1 MDFNI
6 AIVGRP
12 NVGKSTLFNRLCGLK
27 VAIVDPTPGVTRDRR
42 VGRGGISDLNF
53 QVVDTAGVDE
63 DGSTPTEKT
72 MQEQTRLALKGANLV
87 LFLFDSRAGI
97 TPLDKQVAT
106 LLRKSSCEVVLLA
119 NKAEG
124 RIGKIGLYDAFEL
137 GLGEAIPISAEHGE
151 GMLDLY
157 EAIQPHV
164 DLFDKKK
171 KNEEVS
177 NPLVDSSSSKED
189 RIKLAIVGRPN
200 VGKSTLFNH
209 LLGEERVIT
218 SPHAG
223 TTRDSIS
230 VEWQW
235 RKFKFELFDT
245 AGMRR
250 RAKISEK
257 IEKLSVADTLRAIRF
272 AEVVILVMEPGKLGE
287 RQDFSI
293 ASHVVSEG
301 RSMVI
306 AVNKWDLVADQRD
319 PMEKLKDRIQK
330 SLPQLK
336 GVPIVP
342 VSAIEGSGT
351 DLLIQTATKVF
362 DIWQKRIP
370 TGPLNRWLENML
382 QSHPPPISG
391 GRRLKLRFITQV
403 KARPPS
409 FVLFTTRPGALP
421 ESYSRYLINGLRERF
436 DLWGVPI
443 RLTLR
448 QGQNPYVD

>member
-1 MDFNI
+1 MDFKI

-27 VAIVDPTPGVTRDRR
+27 LAIVDSTPGVTRDRR
-42 VGRGGISDLNF
+42 IGRGKISDLNF
-53 QVVDTAGVDE
+53 AVVDTAGLD
-63 DGSTPTEKT
+63 DARGTLTERI
-72 MQEQTRLALKGANLV
+72 MQDQTKRALQGADLV
-87 LFLFDSRAGI
+87 LFLFDSRAGL
-97 TPLDKQVAT
+97 TPLDEQVAGI
-106 LLRKSSCEVVLLA
+106 LRKSGRQVVLLA
-119 NKAEG
+119 NKSEG
-124 RIGKIGLYDAFEL
+124 KIGKIGFYEAFEL
-137 GLGEAIPISAEHGE
+137 GFGEAIPISAEHGE

-164 DLFDKKK
+164 DQFDRKKT
-171 KNEEVS
+171 NDEDPNSVFVS
-177 NPLVDSSSSKED
+177 KSSKD
-189 RIKLAIVGRPN
+189 NPIKLAIVGRPN
-200 VGKSTLFNH
+200 VGKSTLFNY

-218 SPHAG
+218 SPQAG

-230 VEWQW
+230 VQWQW
-235 RKFKFELFDT
+235 GDFKFEIFDT
-245 AGMRR
+245 AGIRR
-250 RAKISEK
+250 KAKIFEK
-257 IEKLSVADTLRAIRF
+257 LERLSVADTLRAIRF
-272 AEVVILVMEPGKLGE
+272 AEVVILVMEPGNMGE
-287 RQDFSI
+287 RQDFAI

-306 AVNKWDLVADQRD
+306 AVNKWDLVADQTN
-319 PMEKLKDRIQK
+319 PLEKLKQRVRK

-336 GVPIVP
+336 GIPIVP

-351 DLLIQTATKVF
+351 DLLIQTSTEVF
-362 DIWQKRIP
+362 EIWQKRIP
-370 TGPLNRWLENML
+370 TGPLNRWLENMI

-436 DLWGVPI
+436 NLWGVPI

-448 QGQNPYVD
+448 QRQNPYVN

>member
-27 VAIVDPTPGVTRDRR
+27 LAIVDPTPGVTRDRR
-42 VGRGGISDLNF
+42 VGRGQLSDLNF
-53 QVVDTAGVDE
+53 AVVDTAGVD
-63 DGSTPTEKT
+63 DLGSTLTEQT
-72 MQEQTRLALKGANLV
+72 MQRQTRLALAGSDLV
-87 LFLFDSRAGI
+87 FFLFDSRAGI
-97 TPLDKQVAT
+97 TPLDKQVAS
-106 LLRKSSCEVVLLA
+106 LVRKSGCQVVLLA

-124 RIGKIGLYDAFEL
+124 TIGKKGFYEAFEL

-164 DLFDKKK
+164 DLFYQKKA
-171 KNEEVS
+171 NDEVS
-177 NPLVDSSSSKED
+177 NKFIVPNSSKED
-189 RIKLAIVGRPN
+189 RIKLAIIGRPN

-218 SPHAG
+218 SPQAG

-230 VEWQW
+230 VEWRW
-235 RKFKFELFDT
+235 REFKFELFDT

-250 RAKISEK
+250 RAKIFEK
-257 IEKLSVADTLRAIRF
+257 LEKLSVADTLRAIRF
-272 AEVVILVMEPGKLGE
+272 AEVVILVMEPEKLGD
-287 RQDFSI
+287 RQDLSI

-306 AVNKWDLVADQRD
+306 AVNKWDQVADQLD
-319 PMEKLKDRIQK
+319 PLKKLKERIQK
-330 SLPQLK
+330 SLPQLR
-336 GVPIVP
+336 GVPIIP
-342 VSAIEGSGT
+342 VSAMEGSGT
-351 DLLIQTATKVF
+351 DRLIQASTMVF
-362 DIWQKRIP
+362 DIWQKRVP

-382 QSHPPPISG
+382 ELHPPPIFR
-391 GRRLKLRFITQV
+391 GRRLKLKFITQV

-409 FVLFTTRPGALP
+409 FVLFTTRPGDLP
-421 ESYSRYLINGLRERF
+421 RSYSRYLINGLRKTF
-436 DLWGVPI
+436 NLWGVPI
-443 RLTLR
+443 RLSLR
-448 QGQNPYVD
+448 QGQNPHAH

>member
-42 VGRGGISDLNF
+42 VGRGGISDLKF

-171 KNEEVS
+171 DK
-177 NPLVDSSSSKED
+177 
-189 RIKLAIVGRPN
+189 
-200 VGKSTLFNH
+200 
-209 LLGEERVIT
+209 
-218 SPHAG
+218 
-223 TTRDSIS
+223 
-230 VEWQW
+230 
-235 RKFKFELFDT
+235 
-245 AGMRR
+245 
-250 RAKISEK
+250 
-257 IEKLSVADTLRAIRF
+257 
-272 AEVVILVMEPGKLGE
+272 
-287 RQDFSI
+287 
-293 ASHVVSEG
+293 
-301 RSMVI
+301 
-306 AVNKWDLVADQRD
+306 
-319 PMEKLKDRIQK
+319 
-330 SLPQLK
+330 
-336 GVPIVP
+336 
-342 VSAIEGSGT
+342 
-351 DLLIQTATKVF
+351 
-362 DIWQKRIP
+362 
-370 TGPLNRWLENML
+370 
-382 QSHPPPISG
+382 
-391 GRRLKLRFITQV
+391 
-403 KARPPS
+403 
-409 FVLFTTRPGALP
+409 
-421 ESYSRYLINGLRERF
+421 
-436 DLWGVPI
+436 
-443 RLTLR
+443 
-448 QGQNPYVD
+448 

>member
-1 MDFNI
+1 MDFKI

-27 VAIVDPTPGVTRDRR
+27 LAIVDSTPGVTRDRR
-42 VGRGGISDLNF
+42 IGRGKISDLNF
-53 QVVDTAGVDE
+53 AVVDTAGLD
-63 DGSTPTEKT
+63 DARGTLTERI
-72 MQEQTRLALKGANLV
+72 MQDQTKRALQGADLV
-87 LFLFDSRAGI
+87 LFLFDSRAGL
-97 TPLDKQVAT
+97 TPLDEQVAGI
-106 LLRKSSCEVVLLA
+106 LRKSGRQVVLLA
-119 NKAEG
+119 NKSEG
-124 RIGKIGLYDAFEL
+124 KIGKIGSYEAFEL
-137 GLGEAIPISAEHGE
+137 GFGEAIPISAEHGE

-164 DLFDKKK
+164 DQFDRKKT
-171 KNEEVS
+171 NDEDPNSVFVS
-177 NPLVDSSSSKED
+177 KSSKD
-189 RIKLAIVGRPN
+189 NPIKLAIVGRPN
-200 VGKSTLFNH
+200 VGKSTLFNY

-218 SPHAG
+218 SPQAG

-230 VEWQW
+230 VQWQW
-235 RKFKFELFDT
+235 GDFKFEIFDT
-245 AGMRR
+245 AGIRR
-250 RAKISEK
+250 KAKIFEK
-257 IEKLSVADTLRAIRF
+257 LERLSVADTLRAIRF
-272 AEVVILVMEPGKLGE
+272 AEVVILVMEPGNMGE
-287 RQDFSI
+287 RQDFAI

-306 AVNKWDLVADQRD
+306 AVNKWDLVADQTN
-319 PMEKLKDRIQK
+319 PLEKLKQRVRK

-336 GVPIVP
+336 GIPIVP

-351 DLLIQTATKVF
+351 DLLIQTSTEVF
-362 DIWQKRIP
+362 EIWQKRIP
-370 TGPLNRWLENML
+370 TGPLNRWLENMI

-436 DLWGVPI
+436 NLWGVPI

-448 QGQNPYVD
+448 QRQNPYVN

>member
-1 MDFNI
+1 MDFKI

-27 VAIVDPTPGVTRDRR
+27 LAIVDSTPGVTRDRR
-42 VGRGGISDLNF
+42 VGRGKISDLNF
-53 QVVDTAGVDE
+53 AVVDTAGLD
-63 DGSTPTEKT
+63 DSQGTRTDRI
-72 MQEQTRLALKGANLV
+72 MQEQTRHALNGADLV
-87 LFLFDSRAGI
+87 LFLFDSRSGL
-97 TPLDKQVAT
+97 TPLDKQVASI
-106 LLRKSSCEVVLLA
+106 LRKSGCQVVLLA
-119 NKAEG
+119 NKSEG
-124 RIGKIGLYDAFEL
+124 RINNIGSYEAFEL
-137 GLGEAIPISAEHGE
+137 GFGKAIPISAEHGE

-164 DLFDKKK
+164 DRFDKKK
-171 KNEEVS
+171 TNYEGLNSVIVS
-177 NPLVDSSSSKED
+177 KTLKDD

-218 SPHAG
+218 SPQAG

-235 RKFKFELFDT
+235 RNFKFEIFDT

-250 RAKISEK
+250 KAKIFEK
-257 IEKLSVADTLRAIRF
+257 LEKLSVADTLRAIRF
-272 AEVVILVMEPGKLGE
+272 AEVVILVMEPENLGE
-287 RQDFSI
+287 RQDFAI

-306 AVNKWDLVADQRD
+306 AINKWDLVADQTYS
-319 PMEKLKDRIQK
+319 MEKLKQRVRK

-351 DLLIQTATKVF
+351 DLLIETSTEVF
-362 DIWQKRIP
+362 EIWQKRIS
-370 TGPLNRWLENML
+370 TGPLNRWLKNML

-436 DLWGVPI
+436 NLWGVPI

-448 QGQNPYVD
+448 QGQNPYVN